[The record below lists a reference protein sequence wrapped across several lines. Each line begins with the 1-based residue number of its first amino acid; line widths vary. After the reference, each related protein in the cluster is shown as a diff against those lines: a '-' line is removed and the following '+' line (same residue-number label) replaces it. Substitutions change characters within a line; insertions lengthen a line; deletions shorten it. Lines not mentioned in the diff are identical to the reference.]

1 MWPEKQSPLVG
12 VIRRAIS
19 SRKDY
24 WRRVGGRRPARWV
37 VSGRHQRFAGDM
49 NCDMNQR
56 RARYRSGRTVRHKTS
71 FRALANILQTREA
84 RAARRCGDG
93 CGSWETIA
101 NLVYVR
107 AASLFVSDWLT
118 ASRAVAI
125 SPADTFA
132 LFNPRRHSAY
142 IGLRDYALQK

>member
-1 MWPEKQSPLVG
+1 MNEETVAHEERLRDISCSRQRQVQSNINSTPLVYQRDAGRRQSHVTGKQSPLVG

-93 CGSWETIA
+93 CGS
-101 NLVYVR
+101 
-107 AASLFVSDWLT
+107 
-118 ASRAVAI
+118 
-125 SPADTFA
+125 
-132 LFNPRRHSAY
+132 
-142 IGLRDYALQK
+142 